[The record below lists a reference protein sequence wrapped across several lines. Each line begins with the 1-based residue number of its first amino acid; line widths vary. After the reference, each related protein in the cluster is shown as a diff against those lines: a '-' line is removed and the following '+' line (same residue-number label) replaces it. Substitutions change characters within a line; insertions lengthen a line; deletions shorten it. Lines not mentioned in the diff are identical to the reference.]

1 VDAFVHKAHYAESEG
16 RIEMR
21 LISLREQSVHIG
33 DSTIDIGE
41 GEAILT
47 EYSHKYTLE
56 GFAGMAAA
64 AGFTVKQV
72 WMDPEELFSV
82 QYCVR

>member
-1 VDAFVHKAHYAESEG
+1 
-16 RIEMR
+16 MR
-21 LISLREQSVHIG
+21 LISDREQQVHIG
-33 DSTIDIGE
+33 DHTIDIAK
-41 GEAILT
+41 GEAIIT

-64 AGFTVKQV
+64 AGFTVKRV
-72 WMDPEELFSV
+72 WMDPDRLFSV